1 MSRLKSG
8 YPNLYDSDPNYITML
23 VKNFRNAPAILHL
36 ANEMFY
42 QGSLQV
48 CYSIIP
54 AFFICLTV
62 KHSPPR
68 RMRGL
73 EP

>member
-8 YPNLYDSDPNYITML
+8 YPNLYDADPNYITML

-48 CYSIIP
+48 CCSIIP
-54 AFFICLTV
+54 AICTTV
-62 KHSPPR
+62 KHGLPR

-73 EP
+73 KP